1 MSKNKSEEKN
11 PWITLSSREI
21 YKNEWLRLREDQ
33 VVTPGG
39 KPGIYSVI
47 EKSPAMAIIPLS
59 KNLETYLI
67 GQYRY
72 ALKTYSWEI
81 PEGGADPGE
90 SNLDAAKREL
100 KEETG
105 LEALL
110 WTYLGSLYT
119 SNSIMNEIGHIYLAE
134 DLTEGDSEP
143 EHTEDL
149 SVIKIPFMEVYQKVL
164 DYEIKDAMAIIGVM
178 RVHEYLKTNGR
189 M

>member
-1 MSKNKSEEKN
+1 MKKNISEEKN
-11 PWITLSSREI
+11 PWTTLSSREI

-39 KPGIYSVI
+39 KRGIYSVI
-47 EKSPAMAIIPLS
+47 EKSPAIAIIPLT
-59 KNLETYLI
+59 KDMETYLI

-72 ALKTYSWEI
+72 ALNTYSWEI

-90 SNLDAAKREL
+90 TNLDAAKREL

-105 LEALL
+105 LEALQ

-134 DLTEGDSEP
+134 DLTEGESEP

-149 SVIKIPFMEVYQKVL
+149 SVIKIPFREVYQKVL
-164 DYEIKDAMAIIGVM
+164 DCEIKDALAIIGTM
-178 RVHEYLKTNGR
+178 RVHEHLKAKGR